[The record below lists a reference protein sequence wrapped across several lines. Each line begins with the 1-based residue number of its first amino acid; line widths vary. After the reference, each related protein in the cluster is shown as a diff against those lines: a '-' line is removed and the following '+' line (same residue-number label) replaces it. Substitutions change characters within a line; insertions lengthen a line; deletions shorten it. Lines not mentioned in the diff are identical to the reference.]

1 MVAFPFVVCQNRV
14 LQELNLQAG
23 DTYTLREEI
32 AYKKVFAEFIFVI
45 QYPKTI
51 ALRKNF
57 FVNYPVFLHVF
68 FKNHRIFYEN

>member
-1 MVAFPFVVCQNRV
+1 MVAFPVVICQNRV

-32 AYKKVFAEFIFVI
+32 AYKKFFPEFIFVI
-45 QYPKTI
+45 QYSKTI
-51 ALRKNF
+51 VLRKNF

-68 FKNHRIFYEN
+68 FENHMIFYEN